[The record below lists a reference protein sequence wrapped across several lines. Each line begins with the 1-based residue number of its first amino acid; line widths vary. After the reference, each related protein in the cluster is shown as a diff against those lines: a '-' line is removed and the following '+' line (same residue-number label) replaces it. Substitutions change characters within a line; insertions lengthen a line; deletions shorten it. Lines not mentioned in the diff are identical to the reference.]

1 MQELD
6 DYINRVQHLPP
17 APKILPQLL
26 ALLSRDNIDSSQ
38 VVDLMMYDPAL
49 TAAALQLCNSAYFA
63 AAPASDLSE
72 AVARLGFQR
81 IYQLVAAVSGARLLS
96 SAQKGYGIDEGELWK
111 HSVASAVAAQLI
123 AEKLGDDH
131 NLVYTCAL
139 LHDLGKIVLATGLE
153 KIYGKIIE
161 DVEKNQQAL
170 LEAEKKLLGVQHAE
184 IGGRLLARW
193 KFPAN
198 IVSAVCYHHDPAAAG
213 EHQRLAAYV
222 YVSNL
227 IAHFLG
233 YGFGHHAFAMRGRAE
248 ALQILGLRGE
258 HLAELMIT
266 TYENFEVIHSLLN
279 FKT

>member
-49 TAAALQLCNSAYFA
+49 TAAALQLCNCAYFA

-123 AEKLGDDH
+123 AEKLGDDP

-139 LHDLGKIVLATGLE
+139 LHDLGKVVLATGLE

-198 IVSAVCYHHDPAAAG
+198 IVSAVCYHHDPASAG
-213 EHQRLAAYV
+213 DHQRLASYV

-258 HLAELMIT
+258 HLAELMIN
-266 TYENFEVIHSLLN
+266 TYENFEVINSLLN

>member
-26 ALLSRDNIDSSQ
+26 ALLSRENTQASQ

-49 TAAALQLCNSAYFA
+49 TASALQLCNTAYFG

-72 AVARLGFQR
+72 AVARLGFNR
-81 IYQLVAAVSGARLLS
+81 IYQLVAAVSGAQLLS

-111 HSVASAVAAQLI
+111 HSVASAVAGQLI
-123 AEKLGDDH
+123 AQKLGDDH

-139 LHDLGKIVLATGLE
+139 LHDLGKVVLAQGLE
-153 KIYGKIIE
+153 KIYSKIIE
-161 DVEKNQQAL
+161 DVEKNQQSL

-193 KFPAN
+193 KFPSN
-198 IVSAVCYHHDPAAAG
+198 IVSAVCFHHDPAAAG
-213 EHQRLAAYV
+213 EHERLASYV
-222 YVSNL
+222 YVANL

-248 ALQILGLRGE
+248 ALQILGLQAE
-258 HLAELMIT
+258 HLAELMIA
-266 TYENFEVIHSLLN
+266 TYENFEVINSLL
-279 FKT
+279 TVHR